1 MRSSNKGKTKQKSKL
16 QTACLL
22 GNIWFSKDDSKHK
35 SVSLQCLLSFLLKQT
50 SIKSSTAVSIHLNLF
65 SHSFFSQ
72 SNSNPPKF
80 GQITQGEQKC
90 DVCHNP
96 DLFYSVSHNCIAPRN
111 YDWYDIKI
119 ESHLCC
125 PINFWLIW
133 IRQKQKKKSNWPT
146 QIPSIL
152 NICSLGGIRLWDTLY
167 EARSQKVWHSVIIL
181 WKMTSNLLPTSLH

>member
-133 IRQKQKKKSNWPT
+133 IRQKQKKIKLADSNT
-146 QIPSIL
+146 L
-152 NICSLGGIRLWDTLY
+152 NSQYLFLGGYKIMRHTLWSKESKSVTLCDY
-167 EARSQKVWHSVIIL
+167 PMKDDV
-181 WKMTSNLLPTSLH
+181 